1 MTNAK
6 PSLEGCAVQR
16 EYWVLSTDHSGRIDM
31 VYLVT
36 GGTGFIGSRVVRD
49 LVLRGEQVV
58 AMDWRPERIMLERLL
73 SAEEMESRVK
83 MIPGDVTNFAHLISI
98 IKQHKV
104 EKVIHLAAMLLHD
117 VNANP
122 LLAVKVNCEGTVAV
136 FEAARLM
143 NLPKV
148 IWISSGSVF
157 GPPEAYKEEYIPND
171 APHYPQNLYGATKS
185 IDEQFAAY
193 YADKYNLDITAIRLV
208 LVYGAWQ
215 SRGRTAAIIRE
226 MVANPATG
234 QPGKVPAAGD
244 NILGWTYVDDAARAI
259 VMAAEEKK
267 TKSRAFSVRG
277 AIHSVSEIVD
287 YVKELIPGA
296 SILLLSLERSQSH
309 LIMTCKY
316 DMTRI
321 EEELGFRNQWTMKQG
336 IKETI
341 NLIRREKGL
350 PAV

>member
-1 MTNAK
+1 MT
-6 PSLEGCAVQR
+6 
-16 EYWVLSTDHSGRIDM
+16 
-31 VYLVT
+31 YLVT

-49 LVLRGEQVV
+49 LVRDGEQVV
-58 AMDWRPERIMLERLL
+58 VLDWYPERRMLERMLQP
-73 SAEEMESRVK
+73 EEIEGHVRIVQ
-83 MIPGDVTNFAHLISI
+83 GDVTNFAHLVSI
-98 IKQHKV
+98 IKQYGV
-104 EKVIHLAAMLLHD
+104 EKIIHTAAMLLHD

-122 LLAVKVNCEGTVAV
+122 LLAVKVNCEGTVAT

-143 NLPKV
+143 GLKKV

-157 GPPEAYKEEYIPND
+157 GPPEAYREEYIPND

-193 YADKYNLDITAIRLV
+193 YADKYNLDIAAIRLV

-226 MVANPATG
+226 MVINPAVG
-234 QPGKVPAAGD
+234 KPGKVPAAYD
-244 NILGWTYVDDAARAI
+244 NVLGWTYVDDAARAI
-259 VMAAEEKK
+259 VLAAKSARTK
-267 TKSRAFSVRG
+267 TRSFSVRG
-277 AIHSVSEIVD
+277 TIHTVGEIVD

-296 SILLLSLERSQSH
+296 EILLLSLERSQSH

-316 DMTRI
+316 DTVRI
-321 EEELGFRNQWTMKQG
+321 EDELGFHLQWTMKQG

-341 NLIRREKGL
+341 NLVRRERGL
-350 PAV
+350 PEV